1 MVKRP
6 LYVDLPITVMT
17 YDIDFMGIVSNISY
31 VRWLED
37 LRLHFLDVHYPLQKL
52 VSEFIVPILTKT
64 HIEYKRSIRMYDQ
77 VVGSIWM
84 VKFDSSGWVANMEFL
99 VNGKIAATAEQ
110 GGVFINIST
119 MKPANPPE
127 GLQKKFDEDL

>member
-64 HIEYKRSIRMYDQ
+64 HIEYKRSIRMYDR
-77 VVGSIWM
+77 
-84 VKFDSSGWVANMEFL
+84 KRSG
-99 VNGKIAATAEQ
+99 
-110 GGVFINIST
+110 
-119 MKPANPPE
+119 
-127 GLQKKFDEDL
+127 